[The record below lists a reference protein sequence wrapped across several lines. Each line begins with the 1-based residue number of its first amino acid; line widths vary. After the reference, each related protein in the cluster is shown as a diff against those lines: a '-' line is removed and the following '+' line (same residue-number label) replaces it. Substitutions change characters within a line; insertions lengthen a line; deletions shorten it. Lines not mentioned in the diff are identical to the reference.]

1 MTTSQKY
8 FTERIHPVTKLAIIV
23 DALLAE
29 GASASATLRGAKI
42 SEGDLRSPVTR
53 ISINQILDIYRNA
66 IVITKDP
73 FFGYHTGLKVH
84 LSAYGLYGFA
94 ILSSRNFRQTFD
106 FAIKYHDLAD
116 PLVSIAYNET
126 DRLGIWSVIP
136 LEHPSI
142 ESSLYRFIVELQF
155 GIHISLHR
163 DVMGSGFGI
172 NNACFTYKHPQLS
185 KSYPDEFGCPVA
197 FSQQRNQVTFEKRW
211 LDDVPEYGNE
221 RSYAL
226 TLKMCDEL
234 LAELQST
241 RGFNGQVRRIL
252 MTNLG
257 RNMNASSVASR
268 LETTPRTLRRK
279 LRDQGLTFR
288 QILDELRAEVAS
300 RYLRDTDMSIED
312 IAHALGFSDAANFR
326 HAFRRWTNNSPQQFR
341 ESQVRRSRIGNP

>member
-1 MTTSQKY
+1 
-8 FTERIHPVTKLAIIV
+8 
-23 DALLAE
+23 
-29 GASASATLRGAKI
+29 
-42 SEGDLRSPVTR
+42 
-53 ISINQILDIYRNA
+53 
-66 IVITKDP
+66 
-73 FFGYHTGLKVH
+73 
-84 LSAYGLYGFA
+84 
-94 ILSSRNFRQTFD
+94 
-106 FAIKYHDLAD
+106 
-116 PLVSIAYNET
+116 
-126 DRLGIWSVIP
+126 
-136 LEHPSI
+136 
-142 ESSLYRFIVELQF
+142 
-155 GIHISLHR
+155 
-163 DVMGSGFGI
+163 
-172 NNACFTYKHPQLS
+172 
-185 KSYPDEFGCPVA
+185 
-197 FSQQRNQVTFEKRW
+197 
-211 LDDVPEYGNE
+211 
-221 RSYAL
+221 
-226 TLKMCDEL
+226 MCDEL